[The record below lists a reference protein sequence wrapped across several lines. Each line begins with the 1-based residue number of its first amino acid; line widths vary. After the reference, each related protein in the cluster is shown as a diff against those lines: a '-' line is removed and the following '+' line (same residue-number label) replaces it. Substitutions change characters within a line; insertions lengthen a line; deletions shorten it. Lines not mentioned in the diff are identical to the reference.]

1 MKQLLRNPIKTTL
14 LSVSMWLGVA
24 TAAMALPGQSVQEAE
39 AWMQAHPTLR
49 AEPRERLSVRRNDTP
64 SRRYTFHASV
74 FGPGGQSAGGSGGSL
89 LARRNSTELTMV
101 RSERFT
107 LVDLIRGV
115 SVTRLEDALRTL
127 YGAEVYAD
135 YRRSQPI
142 LIYSP
147 DQNEDSSDT
156 QRSARAQLSEGDTFA
171 YLVEVMP
178 NPDGT
183 INTGGVT
190 VMLKADVPALVA
202 ALRDSESREAASRE
216 AARPVSGPAA
226 IRQRLNLN
234 RAGQ

>member
-1 MKQLLRNPIKTTL
+1 MSI
-14 LSVSMWLGVA
+14 GVA
-24 TAAMALPGQSVQEAE
+24 TGAMALPGQSVQEAE

-49 AEPRERLSVRRNDTP
+49 AERRERLSIRRNDTP

-74 FGPGGQSAGGSGGSL
+74 FGPGGASAGGSGGSL
-89 LARRNSTELTMV
+89 LARRNSTEPMMV
-101 RSERFT
+101 RSEKFT
-107 LVDLIRGV
+107 LVDLISGV
-115 SVTRLEDALRTL
+115 SVARLEDALRTL

-147 DQNEDSSDT
+147 DQSDSSDT
-156 QRSARAQLSEGDTFA
+156 QRSSRAQLSEGDVFA
-171 YLVEVMP
+171 YLIEVLP

-202 ALRDSESREAASRE
+202 ALHDNESREAANRE
-216 AARPVSGPAA
+216 AARPASGPVSGPVSGPAA

-234 RAGQ
+234 RSGQ